1 MRKFTL
7 VNGNGAR
14 YSLMDIEHWLYEP
27 DGLGIKYKSKYSQVG
42 SNFIR
47 TKTISDPDDI
57 SGRMMFTGE
66 HQYEHYKEFT
76 SFIQIEP
83 IKLLYDPHGIEYEAE
98 VDITSVDKSEIDADT
113 SILQCNIRI
122 KRMSRWR
129 RVIIQRNDPPS
140 GQYKKYT
147 YAYPYQYGK
156 SIANNVTIES
166 DTSFESPCK
175 ITIIGN
181 AVNPIWRH
189 YSNGELISSGK
200 VTTTLTDGQR
210 LVIDDT
216 TIPYSIKKLDSTN
229 NLIADLYE
237 YSDFTTK
244 RFFFLQK
251 GKNRI
256 SIGHD
261 GTADLELAVEARLEY
276 ESI

>member
-27 DGLGIKYKSKYSQVG
+27 DGLGLKYKSKYSQVG
-42 SNFIR
+42 TNYIR
-47 TKTISDPDDI
+47 TRTISDPDDI
-57 SGRMMFTGE
+57 SGTMMFTGS
-66 HQYEHYKEFT
+66 HQYDNYKEFMA
-76 SFIQIEP
+76 FIQIEP
-83 IKLLYDPHGIEYEAE
+83 IKLLYEPNGTEYEAE
-98 VDITSVDKSEIDADT
+98 VDIMEVEKSEIDADT
-113 SILQCNIRI
+113 SILQCDIKI

-129 RVIIQRNDPPS
+129 RVIIQRNDPTVAQ
-140 GQYKKYT
+140 GKIYT
-147 YAYPYQYGK
+147 YAYPYTYGK
-156 SIANNVTIES
+156 DIVHNVTIES

-181 AVNPIWRH
+181 AVNPVWRH
-189 YSNGELISSGK
+189 YANGDLISSGR
-200 VTTTLTDGQR
+200 VNTSLTDGQR

-216 TIPYSIKKLDSTN
+216 TIPYTIKKLDASN

-237 YSDFTTK
+237 DSDFTTK
-244 RFFFLQK
+244 RFFFLQR
-251 GKNRI
+251 GSNRI

-261 GTADLELAVEARLEY
+261 GVDDLELAVEARLEY